1 MAPPPKPPGLPD
13 SLKDGSSNFS
23 GDELLQMTD
32 GIADTQDNSNRN
44 RDALQRTLSDGKAHG
59 VDSTE
64 EHGRVVGRTGQRV
77 GGGNYLRPDRFK
89 VSQHFNNKY
98 KDPYKVPGDA
108 ADPAYYNSDPPAR
121 DPNPSSIEEMY
132 NKFNGARVP
141 DDVHIW
147 QTIGTR
153 LGTAGNELSTWLSTA
168 QRYADSKDGN
178 GWGGQA
184 GDAVRGYLGQFKGL
198 TKSLEI
204 CAKNMRCAYQ
214 AYRDSVNIRED
225 VCKSYKLYVQV
236 LNGYYTQYEN
246 NAITAD
252 EYNLRKGW
260 LDDDYRKV
268 VETLMNAYHER
279 IVEAAKYPAVDKVA
293 PPEAPAQV
301 AGPGPGPG
309 PGPGGGG
316 VPKVPATPD
325 LSKLLNNK
333 NIANT
338 PQKDNPASS
347 IQPLTDAAQKGM
359 EGLSDAASKA
369 SDAGQGALQA
379 GLDGVKQLADSLT
392 NGNPAGLNEG
402 ALNLGPGGLAGLGKL
417 GGGPT
422 GTGKAGGGG
431 GAGTRAPVMPK
442 TGVQMAEATKAAT
455 GTPSASRA
463 GLAAGAGSAGA
474 PGAGAPAAGRGA
486 GGGGDKEHKASK
498 ALRSKTNGEA
508 VAGVTDAAAVIP
520 VVGGE
525 SEATPPAETAKR

>member
-1 MAPPPKPPGLPD
+1 MAPEPPPPPKPPPSLGNPD
-13 SLKDGSSNFS
+13 YGD
-23 GDELLQMTD
+23 DELMQMTE
-32 GIADTQDNSNRN
+32 GLGSTGKNSKRN
-44 RDALQRTLSDGKAHG
+44 RDALQKMLGDGKAHG
-59 VDSTE
+59 VDGSE
-64 EHGRVVGRTGQRV
+64 ESS
-77 GGGNYLRPDRFK
+77 GNYLRPDSFQASK
-89 VSQHFNNKY
+89 FLQNQF
-98 KDPYKVPGDA
+98 KDPYKVPGEGPDL
-108 ADPAYYNSDPPAR
+108 AYVNDSPPAK
-121 DPNPSSIEEMY
+121 DPNPSTIEDLY
-132 NKFNGARVP
+132 NKFNGAIP
-141 DDVHIW
+141 PGDYDVNSWEAI
-147 QTIGTR
+147 R
-153 LGTAGNELSTWLSTA
+153 AKLGTAENELSTWLESA
-168 QRYADSKDGN
+168 KRSADSKDGN
-178 GWGGQA
+178 GWAGSA

-198 TKSLEI
+198 TTSLEA
-204 CAKNMRCAYQ
+204 CANNMRCAYQ
-214 AYRDSVNIRED
+214 AYRDSIVDIQDPVR
-225 VCKSYKLYVQV
+225 KYYKLYLQA
-236 LNGYYTQYEN
+236 LNAYYTQYQN
-246 NAITAD
+246 GDITAG
-252 EYNLRKGW
+252 EYNQRKRW
-260 LDDDYRKV
+260 LDDDARKSI
-268 VETLMNAYHER
+268 EILMNAYHQR
-279 IVEAAKYPAVDKVA
+279 IVEAAKYPAVDKVT

-301 AGPGPGPG
+301 GGPGPGPG

-316 VPKVPATPD
+316 VPKMPAMPD
-325 LSKLLNNK
+325 LNKLLNNK
-333 NIANT
+333 NLANT

-417 GGGPT
+417 GGGLT

-508 VAGVTDAAAVIP
+508 VAGVADAAAVIP

-525 SEATPPAETAKR
+525 SEATPPVETAKR